1 MEIIMELTQWK
12 HFKRHP
18 LSEVWGDMSEVE
30 FDGLLSDMREHG
42 YDFKQQIWLYD
53 GLIVDGWHRHC
64 AAVQLRLKQPPSYEV
79 FKGSYEEAELF
90 VTRRN
95 LLRRHL
101 DVSQRALIAGKM
113 ANLSHGGDRRSESFQ
128 TPKTTVEKAAAD
140 MNVGVSSATA
150 GKRVAELGS
159 PTLQKAV
166 AEGIVSITDAAKI
179 VDEIASVQN
188 AAVRAVRKGKSRTVS
203 AAVKKPRSPKPPPSE
218 MEIHSKVYQQI
229 EELIGGEY
237 KDEDGLIKRVK
248 AILAELR
255 KLREERP
262 HGTVGLVVCPLCKG
276 FGRIP
281 KKLQDD
287 LFNAVVKVTGAD
299 ATTSAA
305 HIVKVCKILL
315 TAEPPYTP
323 AEVLLLP
330 RAVEKRGLDF
340 TITVGCIPKYIGWV
354 RQPIEEKGLGR
365 LSRVEA
371 PPGKYA
377 NVGITVRG

>member
-1 MEIIMELTQWK
+1 MEIIMELSQWK

-101 DVSQRALIAGKM
+101 DVSQRAMIAGNM
-113 ANLSHGGDRRSESFQ
+113 NDLQHGGDRRSNKFHGANLHLENVAETLGIS
-128 TPKTTVEKAAAD
+128 ERSAAD
-140 MNVGVSSATA
+140 
-150 GKRVAELGS
+150 GKKVVEFGS
-159 PTLQKAV
+159 KALQKAV
-166 AEGIVSITDAAKI
+166 MDGLISVSDAAKI
-179 VDEIASVQN
+179 ADEYAAIQN
-188 AAVRAVRKGKSRTVS
+188 AAVKAVRSGKAKTVCS
-203 AAVKKPRSPKPPPSE
+203 AVAKKPRKPKPPPSE

-229 EELIGGEY
+229 EELIRGEY
-237 KDEDGLIKRVK
+237 KDEDGLIKKVK

-262 HGTVGLVVCPLCKG
+262 HGAAGLVVCPLCKG

-287 LFNAVVKVTGAD
+287 LFNAVVRVTGAD

-354 RQPIEEKGLGR
+354 RQP
-365 LSRVEA
+365 LSSGCRD
-371 PPGKYA
+371 
-377 NVGITVRG
+377 